1 MLLKLYILILQ
12 AGSVDMTN
20 LITNVNPS
28 EYSEYFKQEAI
39 ISANHFFTA
48 GQNALIN
55 QPTLKKVVLMKHIP
69 RYDPPQID
77 PLGLK
82 PALSQLFNNT
92 ITELWMNCPNKE
104 KLVIGSHNIDC
115 SGAIKESR
123 YRQPK
128 TGRFDGIHLLGNSGQ
143 KAYTLSVLNILKLAN
158 LTSSQYDYHQSYAQ
172 FQYQSKEVR
181 NKNKS
186 RSNKNQNQPE
196 FQIPTSNR
204 FNIFSS
210 QGNL

>member
-1 MLLKLYILILQ
+1 
-12 AGSVDMTN
+12 
-20 LITNVNPS
+20 
-28 EYSEYFKQEAI
+28 
-39 ISANHFFTA
+39 
-48 GQNALIN
+48 
-55 QPTLKKVVLMKHIP
+55 MKHIP

-158 LTSSQYDYHQSYAQ
+158 LTSSQHDYHQSCAQ

-204 FNIFSS
+204 FNLFSS
-210 QGNL
+210 QGNLWRGWPTHPLHALRMTTLPTVLIN